1 MLKCEVQFDNEKII
15 RDDIYT
21 PESVRKATDEMFV
34 DEFDLVKGENGF
46 YYQKGSD
53 EDYVHFMSA
62 ILSLKRLDWF
72 MKYASKWLWFENDQD
87 GDYGDFYVEDLLSG
101 FRALNKGRINYD

>member
-21 PESVRKATDEMFV
+21 PESVRQATDEMFV
-34 DEFDLVKGENGF
+34 DKFDLVKGENGF
-46 YYQKGSD
+46 YLEKGND
-53 EDYVHFMSA
+53 NDFVHFWSA

-72 MKYASKWLWFENDQD
+72 M
-87 GDYGDFYVEDLLSG
+87 DYVSRWIWYNSDNSDDPLDFSEEDLLEG
-101 FRALNKGRINYD
+101 IRREKERYG